1 MSWGKIRTIIAKE
14 WADTFRNRLVF
25 FTMIFLPLVLTAMP
39 LVEMYFVGQ
48 APASEIDPSDLG
60 PFTAYQTYFRLDP
73 QETVMAGMASIFMI
87 IFLMMPL
94 ILPMMI
100 ATDSIVSEKVGKSL
114 EPLLAAPV
122 SVTELLVGKA
132 LAAVGPAVLVT
143 WVCYG
148 LYAAVASLFASP
160 GVLRVILSPDWILG
174 ILLLTPLMALFAV
187 SAGIVVSS
195 RVNDTR
201 TAQQISGFLV
211 LPLML
216 VFIPMF
222 LGRLVLNALAFLVG
236 AALFLVLDVA
246 AIILATAL
254 FQRETILTRW
264 K

>member
-1 MSWGKIRTIIAKE
+1 MNWGKIRTIVAKE

-25 FTMIFLPLVLTAMP
+25 FTMIFLPLVLTALP

-48 APASEIDPSDLG
+48 TPVSEIDPKDLG
-60 PFTAYQTYFRLDP
+60 PFASYQAYFGLNP

-87 IFLMMPL
+87 IFLLVPL
-94 ILPMMI
+94 VLPMMI

-122 SVTELLVGKA
+122 SVTELLVGKS

-143 WVCYG
+143 WVCYA
-148 LYAAVASLFASP
+148 LYAAGASLFAAP
-160 GVLRVILSPDWILG
+160 GVVRVILSPDWILG
-174 ILLLTPLMALFAV
+174 ILLLTPLMALLAV
-187 SAGIVVSS
+187 CAGIIVSS
-195 RVNDTR
+195 RVSDTR

-222 LGRLVLNALAFLVG
+222 LGKLVLNAVVFLVG

-264 K
+264 R